1 MQGCFV
7 CPLQSL
13 LAKAVVEMYNT
24 HSFCRCGRYS
34 EGVARMRQYPSG
46 DANVSNEFFV
56 NLLDHTIGLGDNAL
70 DEPLDR
76 KGYVFYG
83 GLGIDCGI

>member
-1 MQGCFV
+1 
-7 CPLQSL
+7 
-13 LAKAVVEMYNT
+13 
-24 HSFCRCGRYS
+24 
-34 EGVARMRQYPSG
+34 MRQYPSG

-56 NLLDHTIGLGDNAL
+56 NLLDHTIGLSDNAL